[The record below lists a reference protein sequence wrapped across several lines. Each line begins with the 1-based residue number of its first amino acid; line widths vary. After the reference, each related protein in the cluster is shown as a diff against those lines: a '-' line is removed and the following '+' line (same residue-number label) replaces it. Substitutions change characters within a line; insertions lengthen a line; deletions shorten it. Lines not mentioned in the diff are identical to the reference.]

1 MKMATRLKKLRTD
14 KGLTIRDVAA
24 AIKVP
29 ISTYRDW
36 EYGKAIRGEPYQNLA
51 ELFEVTLDEL
61 LIGYPRE
68 KPEFLSH
75 LLEAQ
80 KSLELAIRAAKAL

>member
-1 MKMATRLKKLRTD
+1 MANRLKKLRSE
-14 KGLTIRDVAA
+14 KGLTIRDVATA
-24 AIKVP
+24 LDVP

-36 EYGKAIRGEPYQNLA
+36 EYGKAIRGEPYQKLA

-61 LIGYPRE
+61 LIGYPKE
-68 KPEFLSH
+68 KPEFMGH

-80 KSLELAIRAAKAL
+80 KNLELALRAAKAL

>member
-1 MKMATRLKKLRTD
+1 MKMANRLKKLRTD
-14 KGLTIRDVAA
+14 KRLTIRDVATA
-24 AIKVP
+24 LDVP

-36 EYGKAIRGEPYQNLA
+36 EYGKAIRGEPYQKLA

-68 KPEFLSH
+68 KPEFMSH
-75 LLEAQ
+75 LLDAQ
-80 KSLELAIRAAKAL
+80 KSLELALRAAKAL

>member
-1 MKMATRLKKLRTD
+1 MKMASRLKKLRTE
-14 KGLTIRDVAA
+14 KGLTIRGAA
-24 AIKVP
+24 TALDLP

-36 EYGKAIRGEPYQNLA
+36 EYGKAIRGEPYQKLA

-68 KPEFLSH
+68 KPEFMSH
-75 LLEAQ
+75 LLNAQ
-80 KSLELAIRAAKAL
+80 QSLELAIKAAKAL